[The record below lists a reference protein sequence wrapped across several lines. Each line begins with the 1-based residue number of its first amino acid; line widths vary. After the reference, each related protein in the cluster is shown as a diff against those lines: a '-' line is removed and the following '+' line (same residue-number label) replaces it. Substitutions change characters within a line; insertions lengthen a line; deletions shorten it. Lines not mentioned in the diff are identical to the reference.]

1 MALCV
6 RSGLVGPELP
16 HRVARMLLA
25 FERFGLLAGAVT
37 IGAIRNGD
45 RAPCATSAAT

>member
-1 MALCV
+1 VALCV

-45 RAPCATSAAT
+45 RVALRASAAT